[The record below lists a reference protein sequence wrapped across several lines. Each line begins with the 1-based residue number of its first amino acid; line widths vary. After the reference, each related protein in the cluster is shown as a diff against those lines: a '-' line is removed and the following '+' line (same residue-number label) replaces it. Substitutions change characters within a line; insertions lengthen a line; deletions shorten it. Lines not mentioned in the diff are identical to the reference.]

1 MNTSS
6 FINAVSWTVKI
17 LGSISMLI
25 LAIFALLFLGIMLG
39 GIEPNGSVAED
50 VMRFLI
56 NQPLV
61 MMTMLLLSLWA
72 GIIFWKRK

>member
-1 MNTSS
+1 MSTFN
-6 FINAVSWTVKI
+6 FYLSWTVKI

-25 LAIFALLFLGIMLG
+25 LASFALLFLGFMLG
-39 GIEPNGSVAED
+39 EIEPNGSVAED